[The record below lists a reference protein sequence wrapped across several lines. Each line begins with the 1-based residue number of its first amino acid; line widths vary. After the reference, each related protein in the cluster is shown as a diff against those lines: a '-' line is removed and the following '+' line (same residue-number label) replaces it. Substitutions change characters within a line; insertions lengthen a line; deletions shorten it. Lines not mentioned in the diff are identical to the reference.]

1 MLLVG
6 AENVGKSCCVDT
18 LVGDPFEEYGAT
30 EGADLAIC
38 NTSDWVKISPEV
50 VSQRLQNKYLYN
62 LKSCADNRTVA
73 AEKDYYEIDASAVVF
88 GEKKGHT
95 KLRVQANQKRSFFT
109 KVVRLFRSAK
119 KHQRSYVVSMTPD
132 EIGATRK
139 HETPTMA
146 EEEIQQAKFIALTD
160 VPQQDGVDVTIL
172 DLAGQL
178 QYHNT
183 HSAFIRK
190 ENIIMVVFNASQPLS
205 QNIKL
210 RPTSLRS
217 DAMTNSQNI
226 HFWMKTVHSICH
238 EPGNDSDKAALLPII
253 MFVATHLD
261 LLGDSAEETKEQ
273 IILTLADELEGKPY
287 AKHLAGHGEGL
298 LKALRKYCIFLS
310 NKERDHQV
318 IQLLQSTVIEVAA
331 PILSKEQPLVF
342 LKIQRML
349 LSADKGV
356 LSKEEFHEITYN
368 CGFLASIASK
378 EFSFALQYFHNRGII
393 LHFASVDSLKGLV
406 ILSPHWLTKLFS
418 YVLIAHPYQRIGG
431 HHDNAFRN
439 LIQKGIL
446 AGSLII
452 YMLELFNSSEKYASF
467 EIELRQAID
476 LMKKFYFVARVDHTA
491 KFLIGVK
498 IGNEKELY
506 IVPSLLPMD
515 TPQQNVPESHYDNI
529 KNVYFY
535 LPDGFLPPMLFS
547 QMMAMC
553 INRNRDKQEEILW

>member
-1 MLLVG
+1 MLALREGKAKPFSIKLLLVG

-18 LVGDPFEEYGAT
+18 LVGDPFEEYEAT

-38 NTSDWVKISPEV
+38 NTSNWVKISPEMA
-50 VSQRLQNKYLYN
+50 SQRLQNKYLYN
-62 LKSCADNRTVA
+62 LKSCAGSKTTDA
-73 AEKDYYEIDASAVVF
+73 AKVYA
-88 GEKKGHT
+88 K
-95 KLRVQANQKRSFFT
+95 NNSFFT

-119 KHQRSYVVSMTPD
+119 KPQHTGLDSLTPD
-132 EIGATRK
+132 ETSTVHK
-139 HETPTMA
+139 QEPPTMK
-146 EEEIQQAKFIALTD
+146 EKEIQQAKFTAPTD

-217 DAMTNSQNI
+217 DPMTNSQNI

-238 EPGNDSDKAALLPII
+238 EPGDDSDKAALLPII

-261 LLGDSAEETKEQ
+261 LLGDSAEEAKEQ
-273 IILTLADELEGKPY
+273 IIQTLADELEGKPY
-287 AKHLAGHGEGL
+287 TKHLAGHGEGL
-298 LKALRKYCIFLS
+298 LNALRKYCIFLS
-310 NKERDHQV
+310 NKNRDPSI
-318 IQLLQSTVIEVAA
+318 IQRLQNTVIEAA
-331 PILSKEQPLVF
+331 TPILSKDQPLVF
-342 LKIQRML
+342 LKIERML

-356 LSKEEFHEITYN
+356 LSKEEFHEITYS
-368 CGFLASIASK
+368 CGFHAAIGSD
-378 EFSFALQYFHNRGII
+378 EFSFVLEYFHNRGNI
-393 LHFASVDSLKGLV
+393 LHFSSVDSLKRLV

-439 LIQKGIL
+439 LIQKGVL

-476 LMKKFYFVARVDHTA
+476 LMKKFYFVAQVDHTA